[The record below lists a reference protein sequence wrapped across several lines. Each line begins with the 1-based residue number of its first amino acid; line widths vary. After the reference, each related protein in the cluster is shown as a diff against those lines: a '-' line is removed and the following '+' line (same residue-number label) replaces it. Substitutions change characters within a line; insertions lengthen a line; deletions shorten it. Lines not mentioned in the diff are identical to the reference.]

1 MVDEPEERSQSQSGR
16 RSFTLTP
23 RSRGQAGNAQPPEP
37 RMGKSRRHL
46 LIAGG
51 AAIPFVAT
59 IASRPAFAQRH
70 HDPTSIGKMSVP
82 AASHTK

>member
-1 MVDEPEERSQSQSGR
+1 MVDEPEERSQPQSGG

-23 RSRGQAGNAQPPEP
+23 RSGTQAGNAQVPAP
-37 RMGKSRRHL
+37 RLGKSRRHL

-59 IASRPAFAQRH
+59 IASRPAFAKPP
-70 HDPTSIGKMSVP
+70 HDPTSMKMSMTHT
-82 AASHTK
+82 SHTK